1 MKMMLDCVIIFGQNI
16 ERLKKFYIDILKL
29 SIIEEITS
37 EWVLLDA
44 GNCTIG
50 LHRIGK
56 EFRRENPPQQFKVNN
71 NTKLVFMVQQDIFA
85 LRISLLHQNVTIREI
100 KTFDNYDFWICD
112 GEDPEGN
119 VFQLKQKK
127 TIN

>member
-1 MKMMLDCVIIFGQNI
+1 MLLDCVIIFGQNI

-119 VFQLKQKK
+119 VFQFKQKK

>member
-71 NTKLVFMVQQDIFA
+71 NTKLVFMVQQDIFE
-85 LRISLLHQNVTIREI
+85 LRNSLLHQNVTIREI

-119 VFQLKQKK
+119 VFQFKQKK

>member
-71 NTKLVFMVQQDIFA
+71 NTKLVFMVQQDIFE
-85 LRISLLHQNVTIREI
+85 LRNSLLHQNVTIREI

>member
-1 MKMMLDCVIIFGQNI
+1 MKMMLDSVIIFGQNI
-16 ERLKKFYIDILKL
+16 EILKKFYIDILKL

-56 EFRRENPPQQFKVNN
+56 EFRQENPNPDFKVNN
-71 NTKLVFMVQQDIFA
+71 NTKLVFIVQQDIFE
-85 LRISLLHQNVTIREI
+85 LRNSLLHQNVTIREI

>member
-1 MKMMLDCVIIFGQNI
+1 MMLDCVIIFGQNI

-71 NTKLVFMVQQDIFA
+71 NTKLVFMVQQDIFE
-85 LRISLLHQNVTIREI
+85 LRNSLLHQNVTIREI

-119 VFQLKQKK
+119 VFQFKQKK

>member
-1 MKMMLDCVIIFGQNI
+1 MMLDCIIIFGQNI
-16 ERLKKFYIDILKL
+16 DRLKRFYIDILKL
-29 SIIEEITS
+29 SLVEEIIS

-44 GNCTIG
+44 GNCRIG
-50 LHRIGK
+50 LHKVGK
-56 EFRRENPPQQFKVNN
+56 AFRQEKAPDFKVSN
-71 NTKLVFMVQQDIFA
+71 NTKLIFMVDEDIVE
-85 LRISLLHQNVTIREI
+85 LRNSLLHQNVTIREI

-127 TIN
+127 RSY

>member
-1 MKMMLDCVIIFGQNI
+1 MKMMLDSVIIFGQNI

-71 NTKLVFMVQQDIFA
+71 NTKLVFMVQQDIFE
-85 LRISLLHQNVTIREI
+85 LRNSLLHQNVTIREI

-119 VFQLKQKK
+119 VFQFKQKK

>member
-16 ERLKKFYIDILKL
+16 EILKKFYIDILKL

-71 NTKLVFMVQQDIFA
+71 NTKLVFMVQQDIFE
-85 LRISLLHQNVTIREI
+85 LRNSLLHQNVTIREI